1 MSYTALSR
9 VRRIEDITLL
19 GSMKYLARTID
30 ESLFADDMHLEKAD
44 TLIDSLTPYERNTLR
59 LDISSYEYIVTY
71 NN

>member
-1 MSYTALSR
+1 
-9 VRRIEDITLL
+9 
-19 GSMKYLARTID
+19 MKYLARTID